1 MKESSLSPTA
11 RALID
16 AAKSDGPRAA
26 ARAKMWGAVSSAT
39 GIAVA
44 GGAVAGTS
52 AVAAASSGKLLAAGA
67 LFGSALTVG
76 IAVALV
82 RLVSGGPVL
91 PGARLEAPVVSE
103 ARSSAHGREDA
114 READPAVAAAESD
127 LERSRQEPS
136 PIPLSFSTLG
146 SSHGGPPF
154 AEADRPVPP
163 SRAAASQGRGS
174 AGASGVHGGAD
185 DQLSRWGALMMESR
199 GALRRGD
206 PEAALALLEA
216 AHRLGWH
223 QGEPEELKVRVKSL
237 RALGRD
243 SEADDVWARLT
254 TRYPDQ
260 AR

>member
-76 IAVALV
+76 IAVAIV

-91 PGARLEAPVVSE
+91 PGARLEAP
-103 ARSSAHGREDA
+103 
-114 READPAVAAAESD
+114 
-127 LERSRQEPS
+127 
-136 PIPLSFSTLG
+136 
-146 SSHGGPPF
+146 
-154 AEADRPVPP
+154 
-163 SRAAASQGRGS
+163 
-174 AGASGVHGGAD
+174 
-185 DQLSRWGALMMESR
+185 
-199 GALRRGD
+199 
-206 PEAALALLEA
+206 
-216 AHRLGWH
+216 
-223 QGEPEELKVRVKSL
+223 GE
-237 RALGRD
+237 
-243 SEADDVWARLT
+243 
-254 TRYPDQ
+254 
-260 AR
+260 